1 MSDIRLRELDRAD
14 EADVRAF
21 WELNRDAVADRP
33 YNTYLAWQAART
45 YVTSERDD
53 GIVTYLVA
61 EDDGLMVGTIFLF
74 APVLDNTHL
83 AYADIFV
90 AADRRREGIGSR
102 LLDEA
107 VELARGARRRLLS
120 GEAYAPVD
128 ADSAALSFV
137 RSKGFDVVLE
147 DGMKAVDLVATRAS
161 WRAMAAEIAP
171 LHRDYR
177 LVTHWDRVPDELM
190 GGYCDINNAFVSLAP
205 SGNADVEDEQWDEAR
220 VRNRESRTGPAG
232 RHDVMTFALDS
243 SGQVVGLSEL
253 FINET
258 APHRAFQGGTLVV
271 PGHRGH
277 RLGLAVKLANHQAL
291 VERFPGVEWMVTGNA
306 DVNVNMNAINETLGY
321 RVVERC
327 LEVQRAI

>member
-1 MSDIRLRELDRAD
+1 MSDIRVRDLARSDEVDLRTY
-14 EADVRAF
+14 

-53 GIVTYLVA
+53 GIATYLVA
-61 EDDGLMVGTIFLF
+61 EDEGRMVGTVFLF
-74 APVLDNTHL
+74 APLLDNTHL
-83 AYADIFV
+83 AYADVYV
-90 AADRRREGIGSR
+90 AVDRRREGIGTR
-102 LLDEA
+102 LLEEV
-107 VELARGARRRLLS
+107 VERARGAGRRLLS
-120 GEAYAPVD
+120 GEAYAPID
-128 ADSAALSFV
+128 ADSPALSFV
-137 RSKGFDVVLE
+137 RATGFDVVLE
-147 DGMKAVDLVATRAS
+147 DGMKVVDLVATKSS
-161 WRAMAAEIAP
+161 WQAMAHEIAP

-190 GGYCDINNAFVSLAP
+190 VGYCDINNAFVSLAP
-205 SGNADVEDEQWDEAR
+205 SGDADVEDEQWDEAR

-232 RHDVMTFALDS
+232 RHDAMTFALDS
-243 SGQVVGLSEL
+243 AGEVVALSEL
-253 FINET
+253 FVNET

-291 VERFPGVEWMVTGNA
+291 VERYPQVEWMVTGNA

-327 LEVQRAI
+327 LEVQKEI